1 MSSLAPPSTLTD
13 PTVFVT
19 SSSSRGPYPPPCPT
33 HPQLPHRPA
42 DTRADHY
49 PTLATSLCSGDMPPS
64 SLPSRCHLSYC
75 FPLLSPPSSP
85 RPLLPVSPPVC
96 SASCVYLHS
105 STSVTNSSL
114 SVPSCLSVTP
124 PSPAKTFP
132 FPVRPLAPPVLQ
144 RHPPMFD
151 PSFFVS
157 SPLHSLQRH
166 SDTTLAP
173 TCQDRASCG
182 SPTRKRQN
190 NHKSTADGGGVELSV
205 EIVWG
210 EEWTC
215 PVCFE
220 VPSIV
225 GISLDTP
232 LPRHSTN
239 EGIRQC
245 SLAESLHC
253 WGSLSYRVDNE
264 KEIQQIE
271 GENVRTRGRG
281 ERPTVMS
288 RNRRK
293 DWQDMSVMCLSVE
306 GLHDDEVTTQN
317 EATDCDKLRENRD
330 DSMSFDS
337 EDEGERKD
345 KTRWWSVGYYL
356 DVVCGCHAVCRRCF
370 IKWAAA
376 QIVVNRTLSC
386 PVCRRQSFSSSLLY
400 AAFHG
405 LPPST
410 LFPVTL
416 CSNPPPPRV
425 TTSLSFSS
433 SFRFPL
439 PPPALP
445 PIHLC
450 LPPSSPP
457 SDASARSSSHSTAED
472 TPEEHGRHSDTS
484 VDEIWETICDSICQ
498 SPHPGGA
505 SVGVGTDLAFCER
518 LDPINAV
525 NNHRLV
531 VTLEHKR
538 NVTKESLLSNRR
550 GTTDGCGGMEGARL
564 VGDMPSSGQVGG
576 ENGRG
581 GMLWRSYLD
590 ILHGNRTVPAV
601 DTTMQVRLF
610 ITM

>member
-1 MSSLAPPSTLTD
+1 MLVLLSINKVFYCLPPC
-13 PTVFVT
+13 VT
-19 SSSSRGPYPPPCPT
+19 SLLFAFIYCLFIVCLPT
-33 HPQLPHRPA
+33 
-42 DTRADHY
+42 
-49 PTLATSLCSGDMPPS
+49 AT
-64 SLPSRCHLSYC
+64 YI
-75 FPLLSPPSSP
+75 LL
-85 RPLLPVSPPVC
+85 
-96 SASCVYLHS
+96 LH
-105 STSVTNSSL
+105 TAAG
-114 SVPSCLSVTP
+114 CLY
-124 PSPAKTFP
+124 
-132 FPVRPLAPPVLQ
+132 
-144 RHPPMFD
+144 
-151 PSFFVS
+151 
-157 SPLHSLQRH
+157 
-166 SDTTLAP
+166 
-173 TCQDRASCG
+173 
-182 SPTRKRQN
+182 
-190 NHKSTADGGGVELSV
+190 
-205 EIVWG
+205 VW
-210 EEWTC
+210 
-215 PVCFE
+215 
-220 VPSIV
+220 
-225 GISLDTP
+225 
-232 LPRHSTN
+232 
-239 EGIRQC
+239 
-245 SLAESLHC
+245 
-253 WGSLSYRVDNE
+253 
-264 KEIQQIE
+264 
-271 GENVRTRGRG
+271 
-281 ERPTVMS
+281 
-288 RNRRK
+288 
-293 DWQDMSVMCLSVE
+293 CL
-306 GLHDDEVTTQN
+306 
-317 EATDCDKLRENRD
+317 K
-330 DSMSFDS
+330 
-337 EDEGERKD
+337 
-345 KTRWWSVGYYL
+345 
-356 DVVCGCHAVCRRCF
+356 
-370 IKWAAA
+370 
-376 QIVVNRTLSC
+376 
-386 PVCRRQSFSSSLLY
+386 VCRRQSFSSSLLY